1 MEKFK
6 DLTNK
11 NINNTKVSENKSVSE
26 NYCTP

>member
-11 NINNTKVSENKSVSE
+11 NINNTKVYKKKNQYLKI
-26 NYCTP
+26 TK

>member
-11 NINNTKVSENKSVSE
+11 NINNAEVYKNKLISEKSWIK
-26 NYCTP
+26 